1 MFSLFT
7 QTRDVN
13 PCHLWDLPH
22 LKPYHS
28 FRLDEICLLMKQ
40 DVSVAR
46 EAQKHSAAQPW
57 TLDLSCSPTAS
68 AFAFWLKDEVRVTSP
83 SQSLPMTVQPASFS
97 PWTGPQRSGVNAPVH
112 GFVSGLMKCF
122 LWVPDNAA
130 HHSLTVSESL
140 FCPCVRTCEEI
151 TPSTPDSLSG
161 CDVRW
166 ETRMSLIIKME
177 GRSNLAAGSCAVQSR
192 TERKP
197 FIFHSSVLEFILRE
211 KTQFRLES
219 E

>member
-1 MFSLFT
+1 MSSVRFSPSEALPQFQVGWNMFVNEAGCFCCSWSSET
-7 QTRDVN
+7 QRCTAVN
-13 PCHLWDLPH
+13 SWPL
-22 LKPYHS
+22 
-28 FRLDEICLLMKQ
+28 
-40 DVSVAR
+40 
-46 EAQKHSAAQPW
+46 
-57 TLDLSCSPTAS
+57 CSPTAS

-130 HHSLTVSESL
+130 HRWAAHHSLTVSESL

-197 FIFHSSVLEFILRE
+197 LYSTVQSLNLILRE
-211 KTQFRLES
+211 KTQFKLES